1 MAESVDAADSK
12 SAVGNNV
19 RVRVSLEAP
28 YFSDQKQLSLLAGG
42 SAARSGFTDQRQ
54 AYSALLKQALRFME
68 KSFVLAARHTA
79 PTEPNC
85 DKSNFC
91 STK

>member
-1 MAESVDAADSK
+1 
-12 SAVGNNV
+12 
-19 RVRVSLEAP
+19 
-28 YFSDQKQLSLLAGG
+28 
-42 SAARSGFTDQRQ
+42 FTDLRK
-54 AYSALLKQALRFME
+54 ANSALLKQALRFME

>member
-1 MAESVDAADSK
+1 
-12 SAVGNNV
+12 
-19 RVRVSLEAP
+19 
-28 YFSDQKQLSLLAGG
+28 
-42 SAARSGFTDQRQ
+42 
-54 AYSALLKQALRFME
+54 ME
-68 KSFVLAARHTA
+68 KSFVLAAPHTA